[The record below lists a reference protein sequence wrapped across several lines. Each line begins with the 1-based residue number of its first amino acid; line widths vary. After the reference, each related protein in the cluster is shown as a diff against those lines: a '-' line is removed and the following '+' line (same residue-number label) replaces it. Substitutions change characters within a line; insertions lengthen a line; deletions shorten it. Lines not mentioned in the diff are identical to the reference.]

1 MPDNTPDQRVPPS
14 ASARPAVAT
23 SPGGMDGPA
32 SQPTSTDIQTS
43 LPHQS
48 SAPPPSVSDHE
59 LLRRIGGG
67 SYGEVWLAR
76 SVMGT
81 YRAVKIVYRANF
93 KDERPFEREF
103 AGIQKFEPISR
114 SHEGLVDL
122 LQVGRSEQEGYF
134 YYVMELADDGSGE
147 SAKVSE
153 RVSGKE
159 SSGTVDPQS
168 YVPKTLKRLL
178 TPPTHPPAHSL
189 TCHDRLPLDECIR
202 LGLSLTNALA
212 YLHGQGLVHRDI
224 KPSNII
230 FVGGVPKLADVGL
243 VAGVDEARS
252 YVGTEGFIPPEGPG
266 TPQADLYSVGIVLYE
281 MSTGKSHQD
290 FPEPLP
296 DLASQPDHA
305 RWLEFNAVIH
315 KACRPEVRE
324 RYQSAEEMHAEL
336 ALLQRGESVRRLR
349 VLERRVAAMAKLSL
363 VGGLIALVAVGGLLL
378 REVVNKNQ
386 PRS

>member
-1 MPDNTPDQRVPPS
+1 MPDNTPEQRIPPS

-32 SQPTSTDIQTS
+32 SQPTCTDIQTS

-134 YYVMELADDGSGE
+134 YYVMELADD
-147 SAKVSE
+147 ATKNPKSE
-153 RVSGKE
+153 IRNPKE
-159 SSGTVDPQS
+159 APSTNDLKSSGS
-168 YVPKTLKRLL
+168 E
-178 TPPTHPPAHSL
+178 A
-189 TCHDRLPLDECIR
+189 IR
-202 LGLSLTNALA
+202 A
-212 YLHGQGLVHRDI
+212 
-224 KPSNII
+224 
-230 FVGGVPKLADVGL
+230 
-243 VAGVDEARS
+243 
-252 YVGTEGFIPPEGPG
+252 
-266 TPQADLYSVGIVLYE
+266 
-281 MSTGKSHQD
+281 
-290 FPEPLP
+290 
-296 DLASQPDHA
+296 
-305 RWLEFNAVIH
+305 LEFEIPSSFGIRN
-315 KACRPEVRE
+315 
-324 RYQSAEEMHAEL
+324 S
-336 ALLQRGESVRRLR
+336 
-349 VLERRVAAMAKLSL
+349 
-363 VGGLIALVAVGGLLL
+363 
-378 REVVNKNQ
+378 
-386 PRS
+386 